1 MNKVKT
7 VKCFDSFWSN
17 GGGNTE
23 YRISIKSK
31 LSKRFI
37 FSVRADELQS
47 QISFFKYLDDD
58 ISCFEGRNKRELLKH
73 YEEMLGQDAV
83 VFAEMSE
90 ADLQKCSD
98 FNHFC
103 NDVISY
109 EALKLGVSKKPISL
123 VMMMIET
130 PNMKS

>member
-7 VKCFDSFWSN
+7 VNCFNSFWSK
-17 GGGNTE
+17 GGRDTE

-31 LSKRFI
+31 ISKHFI

-47 QISFFKYLDDD
+47 QISFFKYIDRDMR
-58 ISCFEGRNKRELLKH
+58 CFEGKNKRELLKH
-73 YEEMLGQDAV
+73 YEEMLGEEAV
-83 VFAEMSE
+83 VFNEISE

-98 FNHFC
+98 FNDFC

-109 EALKLGVSKKPISL
+109 EALKLDISKKPISL
-123 VMMMIET
+123 VMMRIET
-130 PNMKS
+130 PNMKN